1 MQEPIDI
8 SQKVFLKLEEIL
20 KKLSS
25 CQSIDE
31 ILELQEEN
39 IKLQEYLS
47 FLKVYK
53 HFGENVSSF
62 EGASEYTSDINDD
75 VNIEHNIE
83 NEEVRVESA
92 ESEEK
97 INIQQLEV
105 LSSETDSEYSGEKF
119 ESEVLDELQFE
130 SLHHEKA
137 EPAEAVAALAEEAE
151 EEEEETEEE
160 ETEEEEV
167 ESILPE
173 VEMMEEDSII
183 SDDAPEIN
191 VEPEVIENK
200 KVEVEE
206 VFISAEEAQHL
217 ELKHQEERKFRLAN
231 IKGVKKMETL
241 FEDEFFVEEQS
252 KNKSTKGGNLIKSN
266 VSLNYMEVEKPKPI
280 FKLDLNDRIAFTKK
294 LFSGSQSDLNN
305 AVTRLNEFETLDEA
319 KEYLSE
325 IYYEKGWEKEDEFAQ
340 RLWNL
345 VESKF

>member
-39 IKLQEYLS
+39 LKLQEYLS

-53 HFGENVSSF
+53 HFGENVSNF
-62 EGASEYTSDINDD
+62 ESASENTSDINVD
-75 VNIEHNIE
+75 VNIEDNIE
-83 NEEVRVESA
+83 DEQVSFETS

-105 LSSETDSEYSGEKF
+105 LSSETDSEYSAEKF

-130 SLHHEKA
+130 SLHLEAA
-137 EPAEAVAALAEEAE
+137 EQPGEPEEAEEAAAE
-151 EEEEETEEE
+151 EEEE
-160 ETEEEEV
+160 

-173 VEMMEEDSII
+173 VEMMEEDPII
-183 SDDAPEIN
+183 STDIPEIN
-191 VEPEVIENK
+191 VEPEEIEDK

-206 VFISAEEAQHL
+206 VFISAEEAQQL

-252 KNKSTKGGNLIKSN
+252 KNKSAEGGNLIKSN

-325 IYYEKGWEKEDEFAQ
+325 IYYEKGWVKEDEFAQ

>member
-53 HFGENVSSF
+53 HFGENGSSF
-62 EGASEYTSDINDD
+62 EGASEYTSDINVD

-83 NEEVRVESA
+83 DEEVRVESA

-97 INIQQLEV
+97 MNIQQLEV

-130 SLHHEKA
+130 SLHLEAGEQAA
-137 EPAEAVAALAEEAE
+137 EPAEAEAEAE
-151 EEEEETEEE
+151 EEEEEEE
-160 ETEEEEV
+160 

-173 VEMMEEDSII
+173 VEMMEEYPKISIETLEI
-183 SDDAPEIN
+183 DA
-191 VEPEVIENK
+191 EPEEPEEIEDK

-241 FEDEFFVEEQS
+241 FEDDFFVEEQS
-252 KNKSTKGGNLIKSN
+252 KNKSAEGGNLIKSN

>member
-53 HFGENVSSF
+53 HFGENGSSF
-62 EGASEYTSDINDD
+62 EGASEYTSDINVD

-83 NEEVRVESA
+83 DEEVRVESA

-105 LSSETDSEYSGEKF
+105 LSSETDSEYSAEKF

-130 SLHHEKA
+130 SLHLEA
-137 EPAEAVAALAEEAE
+137 PEPAAAAE
-151 EEEEETEEE
+151 EEEEE
-160 ETEEEEV
+160 

-173 VEMMEEDSII
+173 VEMMEEYPII
-183 SDDAPEIN
+183 SNETPEIN
-191 VEPEVIENK
+191 VDPESIEDK
-200 KVEVEE
+200 KDEVEE

-252 KNKSTKGGNLIKSN
+252 KNKSAEGGNLIKSN

-305 AVTRLNEFETLDEA
+305 AVTRLNEFESLDEA

>member
-53 HFGENVSSF
+53 HFGENLSSF
-62 EGASEYTSDINDD
+62 ESASEYTSDINDD
-75 VNIEHNIE
+75 VTIEHNIE
-83 NEEVRVESA
+83 NEEVRVEFA
-92 ESEEK
+92 EFEEK

-105 LSSETDSEYSGEKF
+105 LSSETDSEYSAEKF

-130 SLHHEKA
+130 SLHLEAGEQAA
-137 EPAEAVAALAEEAE
+137 EPAEAE
-151 EEEEETEEE
+151 EEEEEEEE
-160 ETEEEEV
+160 E
-167 ESILPE
+167 SILSE
-173 VEMMEEDSII
+173 VEMMEEYPII
-183 SDDAPEIN
+183 SNETPEIN
-191 VEPEVIENK
+191 VEPESIEDK
-200 KVEVEE
+200 KDEVEE

-252 KNKSTKGGNLIKSN
+252 KNKSAEGGNLIKSN

-305 AVTRLNEFETLDEA
+305 AVTRLNEFESLDEA

>member
-1 MQEPIDI
+1 MQKPIDI

-31 ILELQEEN
+31 LLELKEEN

-53 HFGENVSSF
+53 HFEENVSTF
-62 EGASEYTSDINDD
+62 NGVSEYPSDTDR
-75 VNIEHNIE
+75 IEKIQHNVE
-83 NEEVRVESA
+83 GEEVGVESD

-97 INIQQLEV
+97 FNIQQLEV
-105 LSSETDSEYSGEKF
+105 LRTEIDSEFAAEKF
-119 ESEVLDELQFE
+119 ETEVLEELQYE
-130 SLHHEKA
+130 NLHI
-137 EPAEAVAALAEEAE
+137 
-151 EEEEETEEE
+151 ET
-160 ETEEEEV
+160 V
-167 ESILPE
+167 EQSILPE
-173 VEMMEEDSII
+173 EEMVEESPII
-183 SDDAPEIN
+183 SNETPEIN
-191 VEPEVIENK
+191 VEPEEIGDK
-200 KVEVEE
+200 KIDVEE

-241 FEDEFFVEEQS
+241 FEDEFFEENDVKEEDEQ
-252 KNKSTKGGNLIKSN
+252 GGNLTKSN
-266 VSLNYMEVEKPKPI
+266 VSLKYMEVEKPKLM

-325 IYYEKGWEKEDEFAQ
+325 IYYEKGWDKEDEFAQ